1 MLFTSTSFS
10 LVNMTSF
17 FLSLFA
23 KLTYFKKPVFYKPY
37 ESNGQAW
44 PITFSRLICGILIF
58 IIFMIGIFILKKSFI
73 IASLLAPL
81 LAGTL
86 LWSWNT
92 YRLYGPLSKYVGLS
106 SVCEVQRGEES
117 EEIARLRAGHPVT
130 WSQRYWFHQKNHLS
144 SLVMLCAD
152 VFILCFFFHDIRSN
166 LNRRRYAEN
175 EATLYLAPEDDR
187 TDYVCIFFFIRY
199 YCYESLLILI
209 CSSRSPPWLIG
220 IVVY

>member
-152 VFILCFFFHDIRSN
+152 VFILCFFFHDIVVISIVEGTLRT
-166 LNRRRYAEN
+166 RRLSILRLRM
-175 EATLYLAPEDDR
+175 TVP
-187 TDYVCIFFFIRY
+187 TTYVFFFIRY